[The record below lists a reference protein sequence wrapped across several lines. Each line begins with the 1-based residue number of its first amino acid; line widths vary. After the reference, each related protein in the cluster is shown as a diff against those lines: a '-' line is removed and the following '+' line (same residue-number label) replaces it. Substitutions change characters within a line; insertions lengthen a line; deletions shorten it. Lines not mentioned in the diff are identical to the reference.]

1 MVVETEQGGRVRW
14 SVVSRHLGTPCRLV
28 EGTSLAKVSTGI
40 RERWQRER
48 EIGTDLPYLISP
60 LLPLHDFSHTYPH
73 ERGNISMVQLPQR
86 RGVSLP
92 GVEYG
97 TSFAARVHTPPKLTR
112 LLWTWLRILMA
123 QHPRPL
129 PVDRRALFSPSP
141 LSKESDQKEGYHRT
155 TRSWKMSSRK
165 ESSAV
170 INPVEMKG
178 MGWLIT
184 GGRETVVD
192 DNIEMAITAVAP
204 LRESMWANS
213 NLGYDWIPFYL
224 LTSHRP
230 ILRPRFRTM
239 RRRPPPLPARVW
251 ESVFWLS
258 VARNAVQWS
267 PDVTSLTFTDTKGFC
282 HSPPPWISYNFLLKS
297 PADRNNGRASWW
309 MAYNRVSVV
318 GVELKSTMV
327 ELRTPVELV

>member
-1 MVVETEQGGRVRW
+1 
-14 SVVSRHLGTPCRLV
+14 
-28 EGTSLAKVSTGI
+28 
-40 RERWQRER
+40 
-48 EIGTDLPYLISP
+48 
-60 LLPLHDFSHTYPH
+60 
-73 ERGNISMVQLPQR
+73 
-86 RGVSLP
+86 
-92 GVEYG
+92 
-97 TSFAARVHTPPKLTR
+97 
-112 LLWTWLRILMA
+112 
-123 QHPRPL
+123 
-129 PVDRRALFSPSP
+129 
-141 LSKESDQKEGYHRT
+141 
-155 TRSWKMSSRK
+155 MSSRK

-239 RRRPPPLPARVW
+239 RRRPPPLPARVR

-297 PADRNNGRASWW
+297 PADRNNGRASWRTTGW
-309 MAYNRVSVV
+309 ASSVLNWNRLWSSFEPPSNLFRVIERR
-318 GVELKSTMV
+318 GKKRK
-327 ELRTPVELV
+327 LRIDDS